1 MYDILIVGSGPAGMT
16 AAIYGARANLKVA
29 IIEKSAPGGA
39 MVNTSKIENYP
50 GYTNTDGAELSMNM
64 FTQIMNLGV
73 DYHGYDV
80 LDIKKENGIFKVIT
94 NGETL
99 VSKTIIIAT
108 GTSRKKLNVKNEDR
122 FSGHGISWCA
132 ICDGNFYRDKVVMVI
147 GGGNSALEEAVYLAT
162 VAKKVY
168 VVHRHNEFTADSII
182 VKEIK
187 EKENVTFILDT
198 IVKEFVGNEKLEKAI
213 LVNIETG
220 KEEYVEVDGCFEYIG
235 QEPASKLVEG
245 LEVVDEDGYI
255 VVNQNFETKVNGLFA
270 AGDII
275 KKEVRQIVT
284 AVNDGAIA
292 ALNASRYCK

>member
-80 LDIKKENGIFKVIT
+80 LDIKKENDIFKVIT

-132 ICDGNFYRDKVVMVI
+132 ICDGNFYRDKVVMVV